1 MSRIAQRCQQK
12 TGPGLTHHR
21 CRRRR
26 AAWVFCDVLL
36 ECPGALVGGEIGEAR
51 VIAMRQS
58 FFLKARMGIAMVL
71 NAGFPWTFPISPN
84 TPSPA
89 AKIRARARPLL
100 VRAFPPLLRP
110 AAVVAMTLAWPVRS
124 FFATRSMINSLP
136 PVAFPTRS
144 RGSLFRAAWWAALR
158 HNIPP
163 LEYFAYRMPDTPD
176 ISPSAWFVQTE
187 VPRIAV
193 SLATPEAKILANDKH
208 DFWQF
213 CRDAGLPSIP
223 TLALFGDARDLPRPG
238 AGPLILKPR
247 LGSNAR
253 GIELWQDAADGNY
266 RSVPDMAEN
275 ETLDW
280 PGLCAHAAARRAA
293 GGEDFILQPY
303 LQLHQ
308 ALRAAIGSGM
318 PAARLVT
325 GLSPSGN
332 VALLSANFARP
343 TPGKI
348 VSNGGAH
355 RTVELASGRLE
366 PARAGQ
372 YRSIF
377 SDADLAEDLQGLI
390 LPDWHQ
396 ACQIV
401 VAAHRAFPPRAIL
414 LGWDVAFTD
423 EGPVLIE
430 ANLGVSLFTEQTD
443 SLIPAGTTPIA
454 DLIAAWL

>member
-1 MSRIAQRCQQK
+1 
-12 TGPGLTHHR
+12 
-21 CRRRR
+21 
-26 AAWVFCDVLL
+26 
-36 ECPGALVGGEIGEAR
+36 
-51 VIAMRQS
+51 
-58 FFLKARMGIAMVL
+58 MGIAMVL

-89 AKIRARARPLL
+89 AKIRACARPLL
-100 VRAFPPLLRP
+100 LRAFPPLLRP
-110 AAVVAMTLAWPVRS
+110 AAAVAMTLAWPVRS
-124 FFATRSMINSLP
+124 FFATRSMIDSLP

-163 LEYFAYRMPDTPD
+163 LEYFAYRMPDTPE

-193 SLATPEAKILANDKH
+193 SLATPEARILANDKH
-208 DFWQF
+208 RFWQF

-223 TLALFGDARDLPRPG
+223 TLALFGDARDLPRPAG
-238 AGPLILKPR
+238 ALILKPR

-253 GIELWQDAADGNY
+253 GIELWQDAADGHY
-266 RSVPDMAEN
+266 RSAPDMAET
-275 ETLDW
+275 EMLDW
-280 PGLCAHAAARRAA
+280 LGLCAHAAARRAA
-293 GGEDFILQPY
+293 AGEEFILQPY
-303 LQLHQ
+303 VQLHQ
-308 ALRAAIGSGM
+308 DLRAVIRSGM

-325 GLSPSGN
+325 GLSPSGD
-332 VALLSANFARP
+332 VTLLSASFARP

-355 RTVELASGRLE
+355 RTIELASGRLE

-377 SDADLAEDLQGLI
+377 SDADLAEDLEGLV
-390 LPDWHQ
+390 LPDWHR
-396 ACQIV
+396 AREIV
-401 VAAHRAFPPRAIL
+401 LAAHRTFPLRAVL

-454 DLIAAWL
+454 DLIADWL